1 MKNLFLAA
9 ITVAAMTVSGCGS
22 DDVKCSDKGNCAQD
36 STPSATYVT
45 GCQAMLASTCGSQF
59 QAVLNCVKANEKMR
73 LQRKY
78 GFDRHRIRLSNAVW
92 QLRGLLF
99 GEPDGGRLHQQRRAL
114 ALHGLPSVA
123 NIA

>member
-59 QAVLNCVKANEKMR
+59 QAVLNCVKANEKCDSSGKMD
-73 LQRKY
+73 LPATESACSTQ
-78 GFDRHRIRLSNAVW
+78 
-92 QLRGLLF
+92 F
-99 GEPDGGRLHQQRRAL
+99 GSYAACCL
-114 ALHGLPSVA
+114 ANPTAAGCTSSVA
-123 NIA
+123 H